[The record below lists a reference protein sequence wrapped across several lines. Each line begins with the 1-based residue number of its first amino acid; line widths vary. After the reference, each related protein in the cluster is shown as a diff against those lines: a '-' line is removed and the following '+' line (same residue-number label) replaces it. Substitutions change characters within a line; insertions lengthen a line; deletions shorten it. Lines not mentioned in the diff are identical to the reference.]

1 MQTNR
6 QGFWATPPSQPYNP
20 YYQYGQNNL
29 DPILIVIKNL
39 PKASFKQRTI
49 SWLVDF
55 FSIIAV
61 CVILTITEVI
71 IYNNLV
77 SHYSNTGYSNG
88 SYISNEAVYSIS
100 LASVMFGLTVLGM
113 LAGIAAY
120 WTFGQNDDGQTLGNQ
135 IAGIKFVDS
144 AGNRLNYRTNILR
157 LVIPF
162 VSFLGLL
169 ASSVWIVPYIMY
181 LNEISNYPANL
192 YPYPFVS
199 SSEMFG
205 WMLSLIGV
213 STWLLLAYTWMLF
226 DGTQYQTLYDKAIGI
241 YALPIN

>member
-1 MQTNR
+1 MRTTP
-6 QGFWATPPSQPYNP
+6 QGFWATHPNQVYNP

-29 DPILIVIKNL
+29 DPMLIIIKNL
-39 PKASFKQRTI
+39 PKATFKQRTI

-55 FSIIAV
+55 FSMIVV

-71 IYNNLV
+71 IYNYLT

-88 SYISNEAVYSIS
+88 SYISNEAVYSFS
-100 LASVMFGLTVLGM
+100 LASVMFGLTVLGV

-120 WTFGQNDDGQTLGNQ
+120 WTFGQNNDRQTLGNQ

-169 ASSVWIVPYIMY
+169 ASSVWVVPYIMY

-192 YPYPFVS
+192 YPDPFVTS
-199 SSEMFG
+199 LDIFG
-205 WMLSLIGV
+205 WILAFGV
-213 STWLLLAYTWMLF
+213 VSIWLVLAYVWILL
-226 DGTQYQTLYDKAIGI
+226 DSTQHQTLYDKAIGI
-241 YALPIN
+241 YALPIS